1 MKTSRLSLI
10 SFGLLTAVTVSL
22 AVISVGS
29 HAGWPVAIYTS
40 WPMVTLWSLAAVA
53 SLALMLRRHIYKRP
67 VVAALHLALIVIL
80 AGALLT
86 HLTAEE
92 ERLHLRVNGG
102 SVTATD
108 DLSLRLP
115 SAISLDSFRVD
126 TYPGTGT
133 PRDFVACIS
142 DAAGRSSVVSMNS
155 PGHLAGYTFISE
167 SYDSD
172 GGGITFSISRDPWGI
187 GVTYAG
193 YFMLGVSMLL
203 YFFRR
208 DSEWRR
214 AVRKLSAAALMVL
227 PLTGIAAE
235 TSAIAGEL
243 GLVTVYYNGRLCPMS
258 ALARDF
264 TAGLTGGA
272 SSYRGQSA
280 DEVLAGFL
288 FDFSRWK
295 REEILRVDDSELRR
309 ILKCDGKHASYEAFF
324 NAVASGRIN
333 LEDEASRRKYS
344 KEIDRFEAVNMLVS
358 GELLKIFPVE
368 EAGEAIRW
376 LGPTDR
382 LPVEID
388 NERWLFIRKF
398 LGLLNEQV
406 QRGDRSMQKSLLE
419 GLSRY
424 QKKVTGDATPSRDR
438 LEMERVYIA
447 VASARWPW
455 MAVTATGLIL
465 FVLTA
470 SGFGRPRCL
479 RLAGVSVAGILL
491 CGATAMTALRW
502 IISGHVPMSNGYET
516 MQFLAWIL
524 LLAAVLCRRIG
535 ILVPMGILG
544 AGLAMGVSVLGG
556 AGSSV
561 TGLMPVLDSKLLS
574 VHVAMVMSAYALFF
588 LMSLTGLLGLC
599 KKQEAARLATLN
611 RAMLYPALMLLAAG
625 IFTGAVWANVSWG
638 RYWGWDPKEVWAL
651 ITMLVYSLAA
661 HPGLIPWF
669 ENPRKFNFFS
679 AIAFICVIITY
690 FGVNFILGGLHSYA

>member
-1 MKTSRLSLI
+1 M
-10 SFGLLTAVTVSL
+10 VTLSL
-22 AVISVGS
+22 AVISVGG
-29 HAGWPVAIYTS
+29 HVGWPVAFYTS
-40 WPMVTLWSLAAVA
+40 WPMVTLWCLTAVA
-53 SLALMLRRHIYKRP
+53 SLALMFRRHLYKRP
-67 VVAALHLALIVIL
+67 IVATLHLAFMVIL
-80 AGALLT
+80 IGALLT
-86 HLTAEE
+86 HFTSEE
-92 ERLHLRVNGG
+92 GRVHLRVNAE
-102 SVTATD
+102 SVEMTEDTA
-108 DLSLRLP
+108 SVMLP
-115 SAISLDSFRVD
+115 SAIRLDSFRVE
-126 TYPGTGT
+126 TYPGSGT
-133 PRDFVACIS
+133 PRDYVARLS
-142 DAAGRSSVVSMNS
+142 DASGQTSVVSMNS

-172 GGGITFSISRDPWGI
+172 GGGVTFGISRDPWGT

-193 YFMLGVSMLL
+193 YIMLGISMLM
-203 YFFRR
+203 YFFLKNS
-208 DSEWRR
+208 DWRR
-214 AVRKLSAAALMVL
+214 AVRNLSAVALLLL
-227 PLTGIAAE
+227 PLAGGAAE
-235 TSAIAGEL
+235 TSAIAGDF
-243 GLVTVYYNGRLCPMS
+243 GSVTVYYNGRLCPMS

-272 SSYRGQSA
+272 SSYKGYSA

-295 REEILRVDDSELRR
+295 KEEIVRINDSELRMM
-309 ILKCDGKHASYEAFF
+309 LGCEGKHTSYESFF

-333 LEDEASRRKYS
+333 LDDETSRRRFG
-344 KEIDRFEAVNMLVS
+344 KEIDRFEAINMLVS

-368 EAGEAIRW
+368 VPGEAIKW
-376 LGPTDR
+376 LGPTDK
-382 LPVEID
+382 LPVEME

-406 QRGDRSMQKSLLE
+406 QRGDRSMQKSLLDA
-419 GLSRY
+419 LRRY
-424 QKKVTGDATPSRDR
+424 QIKVTGDAVPSRNR
-438 LEMERVYIA
+438 LEMERIYIA
-447 VASARWPW
+447 VVSARWPW

-465 FVLTA
+465 FVLTV
-470 SGFGRPRCL
+470 SGTGQTKWL
-479 RLAGVSVAGILL
+479 HHAGVTVAGILL
-491 CGATAMTALRW
+491 CGVTAMTAARW

-524 LLAAVLCRRIG
+524 LLAAVLCRRIQ

-561 TGLMPVLDSKLLS
+561 TGIMPVLDSKLLS
-574 VHVAMVMSAYALFF
+574 VHVAMVMSSYALFF
-588 LMSLTGLLGLC
+588 LMSLTGILGLC
-599 KKQEAARLATLN
+599 RRQDAMRLASLN
-611 RAMLYPALMLLAAG
+611 RVMLYPALMLLAAG
-625 IFTGAVWANVSWG
+625 IFIGAVWANVSWG

-669 ENPRKFNFFS
+669 DNPRKFNFFS